1 MAERTW
7 ILDPL
12 LDPLQVIHVRPLL
25 QTVAVTAMAA
35 AAAWR
40 YGFVRACV
48 CSCYGMPE
56 KERRRWRR
64 ELWAAERRRQAT

>member
-12 LDPLQVIHVRPLL
+12 QVIHARALL

-35 AAAWR
+35 AWR
-40 YGFVRACV
+40 YGFVRALLVCV
-48 CSCYGMPE
+48 
-56 KERRRWRR
+56 
-64 ELWAAERRRQAT
+64 LWDARKRT